1 MILCKSGVLCI
12 FKAGLCCAQ
21 VATNTDSSK
30 TAGSAVL
37 YETVLTIMD
46 INSESGLR
54 VGHHF
59 ILNNMLINILAYIII
74 YFLFNKDTSM

>member
-1 MILCKSGVLCI
+1 MTFEGYLYCV
-12 FKAGLCCAQ
+12 FDACCVYLKLDSVTFDAQ

-59 ILNNMLINILAYIII
+59 ILNKILINAV
-74 YFLFNKDTSM
+74 

>member
-1 MILCKSGVLCI
+1 M
-12 FKAGLCCAQ
+12 
-21 VATNTDSSK
+21 ATNTDSSK

-54 VGHHF
+54 VGHNF
-59 ILNNMLINILAYIII
+59 IYDLIYSFMISRVVWVKQEWNMMLL
-74 YFLFNKDTSM
+74 

>member
-1 MILCKSGVLCI
+1 ML
-12 FKAGLCCAQ
+12 GLGYSDAQ

-54 VGHHF
+54 VGHNF
-59 ILNNMLINILAYIII
+59 IYSFMLSRIV
-74 YFLFNKDTSM
+74 